1 MDSIL
6 TSIKAQLGIHKDD
19 TSFDEELIIHINTVF
34 SILTQLGVGNPNGF
48 YISDA
53 SELWTDYISDMT
65 KIEMLKSYVYMKTKI
80 LFDPPTTSAV
90 ADATNRM
97 ISELESRLFM
107 EFNYVDKEDM
117 PNE

>member
-80 LFDPPTTSAV
+80 CSKCK
-90 ADATNRM
+90 
-97 ISELESRLFM
+97 LEKTI
-107 EFNYVDKEDM
+107 DKLLTE
-117 PNE
+117 

>member
-1 MDSIL
+1 
-6 TSIKAQLGIHKDD
+6 
-19 TSFDEELIIHINTVF
+19 
-34 SILTQLGVGNPNGF
+34 
-48 YISDA
+48 
-53 SELWTDYISDMT
+53 
-65 KIEMLKSYVYMKTKI
+65 MKTKI

-107 EFNYVDKEDM
+107 EFNYVNKEDM

>member
-19 TSFDEELIIHINTVF
+19 TSFDDEIIIHINTVF

-48 YISDA
+48 RIDDDSILWSDY
-53 SELWTDYISDMT
+53 SEDLS
-65 KIEMLKSYVYMKTKI
+65 KIEMLKSYVYMKTKL
-80 LFDPPTTSAV
+80 LFDPPTASAV

-97 ISELESRLFM
+97 ISELENRLFM
-107 EFNYVDKEDM
+107 EFNYVDKETAD
-117 PNE
+117 E

>member
-19 TSFDEELIIHINTVF
+19 TSFDEELIVHINTVF

-53 SELWTDYISDMT
+53 SELWTDYISDIT

-97 ISELESRLFM
+97 IGELESRLFM
-107 EFNYVDKEDM
+107 EFNYTNKEDVS
-117 PNE
+117 NE